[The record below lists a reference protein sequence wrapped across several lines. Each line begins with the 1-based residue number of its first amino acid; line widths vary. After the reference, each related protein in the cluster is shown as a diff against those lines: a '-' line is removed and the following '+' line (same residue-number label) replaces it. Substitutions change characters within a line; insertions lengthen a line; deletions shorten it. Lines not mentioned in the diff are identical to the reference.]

1 MRSSFFGLNIAV
13 TGLYAAQRNL
23 DTVNHNLSNV
33 NTPGYSRQENIQ
45 RALRAM
51 PTYNGSGMVGTGT
64 EVISTKRIRDEYLD
78 YKYWSENI
86 ALGEWDVKRT
96 QLEEL
101 ERLFNEPSQTGS
113 GFNKVMSDFYDA
125 ISDLSKSPGDLSA
138 RKVLIN
144 RGISLANYFNN
155 MANHLEKMQSDL
167 NDAVKLKVDE
177 INAIARQIQQ
187 LNQQIYTMEVG
198 GDMANDLRDQRGVLV
213 DKLSKIINIEANEV
227 IVGKLPNGDDNK
239 HFVITVSGKA
249 LVNHLNISEL
259 TVVQRDDKLNA
270 EDIDRL
276 YDVCWKDGNRLEV
289 KGGELKGYLDLRD
302 GNEGIDQGNGKS
314 PNCKGIPFYISRLN
328 EFVRKFALAFNEG
341 ITQAAGGVNNW
352 VKTYPGHA
360 DGFGLQKPGSTV
372 NPTGIRFFTMEG
384 WSDIDNK
391 TTELTSEEFI
401 NGASTINEIV
411 ERYSKLTAKN
421 FSISGDLLKQYGEYN
436 IAASIEAG
444 LDGDNSNL
452 IKFLDMWEDTHL
464 FSEGTPEDYMK
475 SLIATLGID
484 SQQAKQIFKNQE
496 ILTSQ
501 IDNRRTSVSG
511 VSINEELANMVKFQ
525 HAYNAAAMMITTMS
539 QIYDT
544 LINRIGV

>member
-1 MRSSFFGLNIAV
+1 MRSSFFGLNVAV

-23 DTVNHNLSNV
+23 STVGHNLANV
-33 NTPGYSRQENIQ
+33 NTPGYSRQENVQ
-45 RALRAM
+45 RAAKAM
-51 PTYNGSGMVGTGT
+51 LTYNGSGMVGTGT
-64 EVISTKRIRDEYLD
+64 EVIETRRIRDEYLD

-86 ALGEWDVKRT
+86 ALGEWDIKST

-125 ISDLSKSPGDLSA
+125 ISDLSKNPGDLSA

-177 INAIARQIQQ
+177 VNALAQQIRE
-187 LNQQIYTMEVG
+187 LNQQIYTLEVG

-213 DKLSKIINIEANEV
+213 DRLSKIINIDVNEV
-227 IVGKLPNGDDNK
+227 VVGKLPNGEDNK

-249 LVNHLNISEL
+249 LVNHLTVSEL
-259 TVVQRDDKLNA
+259 TVVQRDQKLNG

-276 YDVCWKDGNRLEV
+276 YDVCWKDGNRLEI
-289 KGGELKGYLDLRD
+289 KGGELKGYIDIRD

-314 PNCKGIPFYISRLN
+314 PNYKGIPYYVSRLN

-341 ITQAAGGVNNW
+341 ITQSVNGW

-360 DGFGLQKPGSTV
+360 DGFGLQKPGSAV
-372 NPTGIRFFTMEG
+372 SPKGIRFFSMEG
-384 WSDIDNK
+384 WSSIENK

-401 NGASTINEIV
+401 NGASTIDEIV
-411 ERYSKLTAKN
+411 DRYSKLTAKN
-421 FSISGDLLKQYGEYN
+421 FSICGDLLKQYGEYN
-436 IAASIEAG
+436 IAASAEAG
-444 LDGDNSNL
+444 LNEDNTNL
-452 IKFLDMWEDTHL
+452 LKFMDMWEDTHL
-464 FSEGTPEDYMK
+464 FWEGTPEDYMK

-484 SQQAKQIFKNQE
+484 SQQAGQISKSQN

-511 VSINEELANMVKFQ
+511 VSINEEMANLVKFQ
-525 HAYNAAAMMITTMS
+525 HAYNAAAKMISTMA

-544 LINRIGV
+544 LINRVGV